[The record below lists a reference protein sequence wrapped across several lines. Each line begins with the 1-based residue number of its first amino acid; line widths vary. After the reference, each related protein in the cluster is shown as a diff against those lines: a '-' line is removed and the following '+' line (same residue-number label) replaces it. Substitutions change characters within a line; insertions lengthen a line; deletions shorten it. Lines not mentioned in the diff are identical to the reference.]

1 MDFQAL
7 VGVMMNQIFPP
18 RHIGS
23 CDKIA
28 PIGLVLERWLPKFS
42 AQRSCID
49 K

>member
-28 PIGLVLERWLPKFS
+28 PIGLVLGTLAAEILSTAKLY
-42 AQRSCID
+42 
-49 K
+49 